1 LSSMPDKED
10 PIKRALSG
18 FSLYSLGEEYRQG
31 SSIAVRGRELE
42 RYEVGPATV
51 VIANDGG
58 VGKYI
63 AVEPPLTETEKERL
77 SRLLDHLFMSISP
90 EDAADPSKRLIP
102 NMVEAARSLGF
113 LDEVT
118 KSLQKYEY
126 YVKRELKGYG
136 RLDVLMNDPN
146 IEDIKCTGHGRPVVI
161 LHKNHSELGWLRTN
175 VLFPAEEDSQETT
188 QKILQRC
195 GTMAT
200 NAMPIVDARTP
211 NNDRVA
217 VRWSTDVS
225 MTGTA
230 FTLRKF
236 PSEPMPITTLV
247 KMNTVSPLMV
257 AYLWL
262 IAEARGFV
270 MVVGP
275 TSAGKTTF
283 MNTLASLINPNS
295 AVCTIEDNPELRLPH
310 EVWDQLMS
318 RHSYSIGGTGL
329 EITLQ
334 DLVKHS
340 LRLTPDFVIVG
351 EVRGEEIA
359 ALVNSAASGHGALTS
374 FHSDSVQNAMIR
386 MSAPPMLVPP
396 GNMMLI
402 WAFAVM
408 NRVRRERGKVVRRV
422 LSITELEPRSGGFEL
437 KEMFAYDMVD
447 DTFAPSA
454 PEELVR
460 MKSARLQ
467 QVMHLFGWEEKDLE
481 AELAERASYVE
492 RMVTDRLFTLT
503 EVGEAV
509 RKFYV
514 KKYGLAD

>member
-1 LSSMPDKED
+1 MSGEED
-10 PIKRALSG
+10 PIQRALSG
-18 FSLYSLGEEYRQG
+18 FSLYTLGDGLRQG
-31 SSIAVRGRELE
+31 TSIAVVGKELE

-58 VGKYI
+58 VGRYV
-63 AVEPPLTETEKERL
+63 AVEPSLTEREKERL

-113 LDEVT
+113 LEEVT
-118 KSLQKYEY
+118 RSLQKYEY

-136 RLDVLMNDPN
+136 RLDVLMNDFN
-146 IEDIKCTGHGRPVVI
+146 IEDIKCTGHGRPVVV
-161 LHKNHSELGWLRTN
+161 LHKNHSELGWIRTN
-175 VLFPAEEDSQETT
+175 VVFPTEEDAQETT
-188 QKILQRC
+188 QKMLQRC

-211 NNDRVA
+211 TNDRVA

-230 FTLRKF
+230 FTIRKF
-236 PSEPMPITTLV
+236 PAEPMPITALV
-247 KMNTVSPLMV
+247 MLNTVSPLMV

-262 IAEARGFV
+262 MLEARGFALI
-270 MVVGP
+270 VGP
-275 TSAGKTTF
+275 TGSGKTTF
-283 MNTLASLINPNS
+283 MNTLASLINPNA
-295 AVCTIEDNPELRLPH
+295 AVCTIEDNPELRLSH
-310 EVWDQLMS
+310 DVWDQLTS
-318 RHSYSIGGTGL
+318 RHSYSIGQSGL

-351 EVRGEEIA
+351 EVRGEEVA
-359 ALVNSAASGHGALTS
+359 ALINSAASGHGALTS
-374 FHSDSVQNAMIR
+374 LHSDSVQNVMIR
-386 MSAPPMLVPP
+386 MSAPPMLVPT

-402 WAFAVM
+402 WAFVVM
-408 NRVRRERGKVVRRV
+408 NRVRREHGRVVRRV
-422 LSITELEPRSGGFEL
+422 LSITELDPRKGGFDL
-437 KEMFAYDMVD
+437 KEMFTYNMVD
-447 DTFAPSA
+447 DTFSPAA

-460 MKSARLQ
+460 MKTERLQ
-467 QVMHLFGWEEKDLE
+467 QVMRLFGWDEKQLE
-481 AELAERASYVE
+481 TELGERASYIE
-492 RMVTDRLFTLT
+492 MMVANKLLTLS

-509 RKFYV
+509 RKFYIR
-514 KKYGLAD
+514 KYGLAG

>member
-1 LSSMPDKED
+1 MSGKED
-10 PIKRALSG
+10 PVRRALSG
-18 FSLYSLGEEYRQG
+18 FSLYTIGDEYRQG
-31 SSIAVRGRELE
+31 NSIAVVGRELE

-58 VGKYI
+58 IGRYV
-63 AVEPPLTETEKERL
+63 AVEPSLADREKERL
-77 SRLLDHLFMSISP
+77 SRLLDHLFMSISS
-90 EDAADPSKRLIP
+90 EDATDPSKRLIP

-118 KSLQKYEY
+118 RSLQKYEY

-136 RLDVLMNDPN
+136 RLDVLMNDFN
-146 IEDIKCTGHGRPVVI
+146 IEDIKCTGHGKPVVV
-161 LHKNHSELGWLRTN
+161 LHKNHSELGWIRTN
-175 VLFPAEEDSQETT
+175 VIFPTEEDAEEST
-188 QKILQRC
+188 QKMLQRC

-211 NNDRVA
+211 TNDRVA

-230 FTLRKF
+230 FTVRKF
-236 PSEPMPITTLV
+236 PAEPMPITALV
-247 KMNTVSPLMV
+247 RLNTVSPLIV

-262 IAEARGFV
+262 MLEARGFL

-283 MNTLASLINPNS
+283 MNTLASLINPNA
-295 AVCTIEDNPELRLPH
+295 AVCTIEDNPDLRLSH
-310 EVWDQLMS
+310 DVRDQLTS
-318 RHSYSIGGTGL
+318 RHSYSIGMNSL

-351 EVRGEEIA
+351 EVRGEEVA
-359 ALVNSAASGHGALTS
+359 ALINSAASGHGALTS
-374 FHSDSVQNAMIR
+374 LHSDSVQNVMIR

-408 NRVRRERGKVVRRV
+408 NRVRREHGRVVRRV
-422 LSITELEPRSGGFEL
+422 LSITELDPKPGGFDL
-437 KEMFAYDMVD
+437 KEMFTYNMVD
-447 DTFAPSA
+447 DTFSPSA
-454 PEELVR
+454 PEELVSNR
-460 MKSARLQ
+460 TERLSQ
-467 QVMHLFGWEEKDLE
+467 IMRLFGWDEGQLK
-481 AELAERASYVE
+481 AELTERANHVE
-492 RMVTDRLFTLT
+492 QMVENRLFTLD
-503 EVGEAV
+503 EVGDSI
-509 RKFYV
+509 RKFYIR
-514 KKYGLAD
+514 KYGLA

>member
-1 LSSMPDKED
+1 MSGKED
-10 PIKRALSG
+10 PVRRALSG
-18 FSLYSLGEEYRQG
+18 FSLYTIGDEYRQG
-31 SSIAVRGRELE
+31 NSIAVVGRELE

-58 VGKYI
+58 IGRYV
-63 AVEPPLTETEKERL
+63 AVEPSLADREKERL
-77 SRLLDHLFMSISP
+77 SRLLDHLFMSISS
-90 EDAADPSKRLIP
+90 EDATDPSKRLIP

-118 KSLQKYEY
+118 RSLQKYEY

-136 RLDVLMNDPN
+136 RLDVLMNDFN
-146 IEDIKCTGHGRPVVI
+146 IEDIKCTGHGKPVVV
-161 LHKNHSELGWLRTN
+161 LHKNHSELGWIRTN
-175 VLFPAEEDSQETT
+175 VIFPTEEDAEEST
-188 QKILQRC
+188 QKMLQRC

-211 NNDRVA
+211 TNDRVA

-230 FTLRKF
+230 FTVRKF
-236 PSEPMPITTLV
+236 PAEPMPITALV
-247 KMNTVSPLMV
+247 RLNTVSPLIV

-262 IAEARGFV
+262 MLEARGFL

-283 MNTLASLINPNS
+283 MNTLASLINPNA
-295 AVCTIEDNPELRLPH
+295 AVCTIEDNPELRLSH
-310 EVWDQLMS
+310 DVWDQLTS
-318 RHSYSIGGTGL
+318 RHSYSIGMNSL

-351 EVRGEEIA
+351 EVRGEEVA
-359 ALVNSAASGHGALTS
+359 ALINSAASGHGALTS
-374 FHSDSVQNAMIR
+374 LHSDSVQNVMIR

-408 NRVRRERGKVVRRV
+408 NRVRREHGRVVRRV
-422 LSITELEPRSGGFEL
+422 LSITELDPKPGGFDL
-437 KEMFAYDMVD
+437 KEMFTYNMVD
-447 DTFAPSA
+447 DTFSPSA
-454 PEELVR
+454 PEELVSNR
-460 MKSARLQ
+460 TERLSQ
-467 QVMHLFGWEEKDLE
+467 IMRLFGWDEGQLK
-481 AELAERASYVE
+481 AELTERANHVE
-492 RMVTDRLFTLT
+492 QMVENRLFTLD
-503 EVGEAV
+503 EVGDSI
-509 RKFYV
+509 RKFYIR
-514 KKYGLAD
+514 KYGLA

>member
-1 LSSMPDKED
+1 MPGKERQD
-10 PIKRALSG
+10 PIRKALSG
-18 FSLYSLGEEYRQG
+18 FSLYTLGDEQRQG

-51 VIANDGG
+51 VIANDNG
-58 VGKYI
+58 VGRYV
-63 AVEPPLTETEKERL
+63 AVEPALTEREKERL

-90 EDAADPSKRLIP
+90 EDATDPSKRLIP

-118 KSLQKYEY
+118 RSLQKYEY

-136 RLDVLMNDPN
+136 RLDVLMNDFN
-146 IEDIKCTGHGRPVVI
+146 IEDVKCTGHGRPVVV
-161 LHKNHSELGWLRTN
+161 LHKNHSELGWIRTN
-175 VLFPAEEDSQETT
+175 ILFPTEEDVQETT
-188 QKILQRC
+188 QKVLQRC

-211 NNDRVA
+211 TNDRVA

-225 MTGTA
+225 PVGTA
-230 FTLRKF
+230 FTFRKF
-236 PSEPMPITTLV
+236 PAEPMPITTLV
-247 KMNTVSPLMV
+247 RLNTVSPLMV

-262 IAEARGFV
+262 MLEARGFALI
-270 MVVGP
+270 VGP
-275 TSAGKTTF
+275 TGSGKTTF

-295 AVCTIEDNPELRLPH
+295 AVCTIEDNPELRLSH
-310 EVWDQLMS
+310 DVWDQLTS
-318 RHSYSIGGTGL
+318 RHSHNIGQSGL
-329 EITLQ
+329 EIPLQ

-351 EVRGEEIA
+351 EVRGEEVA
-359 ALVNSAASGHGALTS
+359 ALINSAASGHGALTS
-374 FHSDSVQNAMIR
+374 LHSDSVQNVMIR
-386 MSAPPMLVPP
+386 MSAPPMLIPT

-408 NRVRRERGKVVRRV
+408 NRVRKEHGRVVRRV
-422 LSITELEPRSGGFEL
+422 LSITELDPKKGGFDL
-437 KEMFAYDMVD
+437 KEMFSYDMIT
-447 DTFAPSA
+447 DTFSPSA

-460 MKSARLQ
+460 MKTERLQ
-467 QVMHLFGWEEKDLE
+467 QIMRLFGWDEKDLE
-481 AELAERASYVE
+481 RELAERAAYIE
-492 RMVTDRLFTLT
+492 RMVADKLFTLA

-509 RKFYV
+509 RRFYV
-514 KKYGLAD
+514 AKYGLAD

>member
-1 LSSMPDKED
+1 MLSGKED
-10 PIKRALSG
+10 PIQRALSG
-18 FSLYSLGEEYRQG
+18 FSLYTLGDEQRQG
-31 SSIAVRGRELE
+31 SSIAVLGKELE

-58 VGKYI
+58 IGRYA
-63 AVEPPLTETEKERL
+63 AVEPALTERERERL

-90 EDAADPSKRLIP
+90 EDATDPSKRLIP

-118 KSLQKYEY
+118 RSLQKYEY

-136 RLDVLMNDPN
+136 RLDVLMNDFN
-146 IEDIKCTGHGRPVVI
+146 IEDIKCTGHGRPVVV
-161 LHKNHSELGWLRTN
+161 LHKNHSELGWIRTN
-175 VLFPAEEDSQETT
+175 VVFPTEEDAEEST
-188 QKILQRC
+188 QKMLQRC

-211 NNDRVA
+211 TNDRIA

-230 FTLRKF
+230 FTVRKF
-236 PSEPMPITTLV
+236 PAEPMPITTLV
-247 KMNTVSPLMV
+247 ELNTVSPLMV

-262 IAEARGFV
+262 MLEARGFL

-295 AVCTIEDNPELRLPH
+295 AVCTIEDNPEIRLSH
-310 EVWDQLMS
+310 EVWDQLTS
-318 RHSYSIGGTGL
+318 RHSYSIGQTRL

-351 EVRGEEIA
+351 EVRGETVFSSTRVVIGMGSAGNFLTVKAVPVIETSVDHLTAILSLVGVLA
-359 ALVNSAASGHGALTS
+359 STIGMALVAMVPHLWSIFWVDSWASSSVGKTTLVLIHPSSLWFLWSTTTGFPWPVHLMSSMLKSFIRTS
-374 FHSDSVQNAMIR
+374 SLPYPFSS
-386 MSAPPMLVPP
+386 
-396 GNMMLI
+396 
-402 WAFAVM
+402 
-408 NRVRRERGKVVRRV
+408 
-422 LSITELEPRSGGFEL
+422 
-437 KEMFAYDMVD
+437 
-447 DTFAPSA
+447 
-454 PEELVR
+454 
-460 MKSARLQ
+460 
-467 QVMHLFGWEEKDLE
+467 
-481 AELAERASYVE
+481 
-492 RMVTDRLFTLT
+492 LFT
-503 EVGEAV
+503 
-509 RKFYV
+509 
-514 KKYGLAD
+514 

>member
-1 LSSMPDKED
+1 LPSKED
-10 PIKRALSG
+10 PIRRALSG
-18 FSLYSLGEEYRQG
+18 FSLHTLGEELRQG
-31 SSIAVRGRELE
+31 SSIAVLGKEVE
-42 RYEVGPATV
+42 RYDVGPASV
-51 VIANDGG
+51 VVANEGG
-58 VGKYI
+58 VGRYTI
-63 AVEPPLTETEKERL
+63 VEPSLTERERERL
-77 SRLLDHLFMSISP
+77 SRLLDHLFMSISH
-90 EDAADPSKRLIP
+90 EDAIDPSKRLIP

-118 KSLQKYEY
+118 RSLQKYEY

-136 RLDVLMNDPN
+136 RLDVLMNDFN
-146 IEDIKCTGHGRPVVI
+146 IEDIKCTGHGRPVVV
-161 LHKNHSELGWLRTN
+161 LHKNHSELGWIRTN
-175 VLFPAEEDSQETT
+175 VAFPTEEDAEEST
-188 QKILQRC
+188 QKMLQRC

-211 NNDRVA
+211 TNDRVA

-230 FTLRKF
+230 FTIRKF
-236 PSEPMPITTLV
+236 PAEPMPITALV
-247 KMNTVSPLMV
+247 RLNTVSPLMV

-262 IAEARGFV
+262 MLEARGFL

-283 MNTLASLINPNS
+283 MNTLASLINPNA
-295 AVCTIEDNPELRLPH
+295 AVCTIEDNPELRLSH
-310 EVWDQLMS
+310 DVWDQLTS
-318 RHSYSIGGTGL
+318 RHSYSIGMNNL

-359 ALVNSAASGHGALTS
+359 ALINSAASGHGALTS
-374 FHSDSVQNAMIR
+374 LHSDSVQNVMIR
-386 MSAPPMLVPP
+386 MSAPPMLVPT

-408 NRVRRERGKVVRRV
+408 NRVRREHGRVVRRV
-422 LSITELEPRSGGFEL
+422 LSITELDPKKGGFDL
-437 KEMFAYDMVD
+437 KEMFTYNMVD
-447 DTFAPSA
+447 DTFSPSA

-460 MKSARLQ
+460 MKTERLQ
-467 QVMHLFGWEEKDLE
+467 QIMRLFGWDEGQLE
-481 AELAERASYVE
+481 RELAERAEHLEQMVE
-492 RMVTDRLFTLT
+492 NKLFTLD
-503 EVGEAV
+503 EISESV
-509 RKFYV
+509 RKFYIR
-514 KKYGLAD
+514 KYGLAS

>member
-1 LSSMPDKED
+1 MPDKED
-10 PIKRALSG
+10 PIKKALSG
-18 FSLYSLGEEYRQG
+18 FSLYTLGEEHRQG
-31 SSIAVRGRELE
+31 SSIAVWGRELE
-42 RYEVGPATV
+42 RYEVGQATV
-51 VIANDGG
+51 IITNDGG

-63 AVEPPLTETEKERL
+63 AVEPILTEREKERL

-90 EDAADPSKRLIP
+90 EDAADPSKHLIQ
-102 NMVEAARSLGF
+102 NLVEAARSLGF

-118 KSLQKYEY
+118 RSLQKYEY

-136 RLDVLMNDPN
+136 RLDVLMNDFN

-175 VLFPAEEDSQETT
+175 VGFPTEEDAQETT
-188 QKILQRC
+188 QKMLQRC
-195 GTMAT
+195 GSMAT

-211 NNDRVA
+211 TNDRVA

-225 MTGTA
+225 MTGTS
-230 FTLRKF
+230 FTVRKF
-236 PSEPMPITTLV
+236 PSEPMPITALV
-247 KMNTVSPLMV
+247 RLNTISPLMV

-262 IAEARGFV
+262 IIEAKGFL

-275 TSAGKTTF
+275 TGSGKTTF
-283 MNTLASLINPNS
+283 MNTLASLINANS

-310 EVWDQLMS
+310 EIWDQLMS
-318 RHSYSIGGTGL
+318 RHSYSIGATSL

-396 GNMMLI
+396 GNMMLV

-408 NRVRRERGKVVRRV
+408 NRVRREHGTVVRRV
-422 LSITELEPRSGGFEL
+422 LSIVELDPKAGGFDL
-437 KEMFAYDMVD
+437 KEMFMYNVID
-447 DTFAPSA
+447 DAFSPSA
-454 PEELVR
+454 PEELVG
-460 MKSARLQ
+460 KKTQRLQ
-467 QVMHLFGWEEKDLE
+467 QIMRLFGWDEKDLE
-481 AELAERASYVE
+481 RELAERTNYLE
-492 RMVTDRLFTLT
+492 QMVINRQFAPI
-503 EVGEAV
+503 EVAESV

>member
-1 LSSMPDKED
+1 MSAKED
-10 PIKRALSG
+10 PIRKALSG
-18 FSLYSLGEEYRQG
+18 FSLYTLGEELRQG
-31 SSIAVRGRELE
+31 SSIAVLGKELE

-51 VIANDGG
+51 VVANEGG
-58 VGKYI
+58 MGRYVV
-63 AVEPPLTETEKERL
+63 VEPSLTERERERL
-77 SRLLDHLFMSISP
+77 NRLLDHLFMSISP
-90 EDAADPSKRLIP
+90 EDATDPSKRLVP

-118 KSLQKYEY
+118 RSLQKYEY

-136 RLDVLMNDPN
+136 RLDVLMNDFT
-146 IEDIKCTGHGRPVVI
+146 IEDFKCTGHGKPVVV
-161 LHKNHSELGWLRTN
+161 LHRNHSELGWMRTN
-175 VLFPAEEDSQETT
+175 VLFPTEEDTQEST
-188 QKILQRC
+188 QKMLQRC

-211 NNDRVA
+211 TNDRVA

-225 MTGTA
+225 VTGTA

-236 PSEPMPITTLV
+236 PAEPMPVTTLV
-247 KMNTVSPLMV
+247 RLNTVSPLMV

-262 IAEARGFV
+262 IIEARGFL

-295 AVCTIEDNPELRLPH
+295 AVCTIEDNPELRLPL
-310 EVWDQLMS
+310 EVWDQLKS
-318 RHSYSIGGTGL
+318 RHSYSIGGMEL
-329 EITLQ
+329 EISLQ

-351 EVRGEEIA
+351 EVRGEEIG

-386 MSAPPMLVPP
+386 MSAPPMLVPT

-408 NRVRRERGKVVRRV
+408 NRVRREHGRVVRRV
-422 LSITELEPRSGGFEL
+422 LSITELDPKSGGFDL
-437 KEMFAYDMVD
+437 REMFSYDMVD
-447 DTFAPSA
+447 DAFSPSA

-460 MKSARLQ
+460 MKTERLQ
-467 QVMHLFGWEEKDLE
+467 QAMHLFGWDEAQLEK
-481 AELAERASYVE
+481 ELAERAGYVE
-492 RMVTDRLFTLT
+492 RMVESRFFTLN
-503 EVGEAV
+503 EVGDAI

-514 KKYGLAD
+514 RKYGLV

>member
-1 LSSMPDKED
+1 MSSKDD
-10 PIKRALSG
+10 PIRKALSG
-18 FSLYSLGEEYRQG
+18 FSLHTLGDELTQG
-31 SSIAVRGRELE
+31 TSVAVMGKELDK
-42 RYEVGPATV
+42 YDVGPASV
-51 VIANDGG
+51 IIANECGIG
-58 VGKYI
+58 RYTI
-63 AVEPPLTETEKERL
+63 VEPSLAEGERERL
-77 SRLLDHLFMSISP
+77 SRLLDHLFMSISV

-118 KSLQKYEY
+118 RSLQKYEY

-136 RLDVLMNDPN
+136 RLDVLMNDFD
-146 IEDIKCTGHGRPVVI
+146 IEDIKCTGHGRPVVV
-161 LHKNHSELGWLRTN
+161 LHKNHSELGWIRTN
-175 VLFPAEEDSQETT
+175 VVFPTEEDAEEST
-188 QKILQRC
+188 QKMLQRC

-211 NNDRVA
+211 ANDRVA
-217 VRWSTDVS
+217 VRWATDVS

-230 FTLRKF
+230 FTIRKF
-236 PSEPMPITTLV
+236 PAEPMPITTLV
-247 KMNTVSPLMV
+247 RLNTISPLMV

-262 IAEARGFV
+262 MIEARGFL
-270 MVVGP
+270 MIIGP
-275 TSAGKTTF
+275 TGSGKTTF

-318 RHSYSIGGTGL
+318 RRSYSIGMDNL

-374 FHSDSVQNAMIR
+374 FHSDSVPNAMIR
-386 MSAPPMLVPP
+386 MSAPPMLVPT

-408 NRVRRERGKVVRRV
+408 NRVRREHGKVVRRV
-422 LSITELEPRSGGFEL
+422 LSITELDPKAGGFDL
-437 KEMFAYDMVD
+437 KELFTYDVVSD
-447 DTFAPSA
+447 AFSPST
-454 PEELVR
+454 PEELVA
-460 MKSARLQ
+460 KGTQRLG
-467 QVMHLFGWEEKDLE
+467 QVRRLFGWDESQLE
-481 AELAERASYVE
+481 AELAVRAAYVE
-492 RMVTDRLFTLT
+492 KMVESRLFTLND
-503 EVGEAV
+503 VGDSI
-509 RKFYV
+509 RKFYIN
-514 KKYGLAD
+514 KYGMAG